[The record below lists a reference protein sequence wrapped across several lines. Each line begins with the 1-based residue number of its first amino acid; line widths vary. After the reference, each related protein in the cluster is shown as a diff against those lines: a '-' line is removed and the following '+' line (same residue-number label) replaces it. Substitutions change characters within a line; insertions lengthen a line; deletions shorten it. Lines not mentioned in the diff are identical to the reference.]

1 MNRVK
6 ASLWLLGL
14 TMIASAVLLALP
26 GVTMSSV
33 PTETPAKVTLA
44 QVRIGS
50 VEQVLAIT
58 ARLRYESEYAALAP
72 ATGVVEQVYVQAG
85 NTVASGQAL
94 FRLNSDAQ
102 ESALSALLRESEAVQ
117 VSAALR
123 EASSLLESRIVRAQA
138 AGVVHQV
145 SVAEHGGV
153 TAGAPAVMLST
164 GGQVL
169 VCSAVMSDAVKVSEG
184 MTARV
189 YYNEEMICNARV
201 TGVGT
206 LETDLTTGQTVSRIT
221 LEPEKMLEFPLGTA
235 LDAEIILAAC
245 EEVPV
250 LPVEAID
257 EAGEVWWVAEGRC
270 YRTQAGVILADEM
283 SAWVALPEGA
293 SVVLRGDVVEGQ
305 KIREVKP

>member
-14 TMIASAVLLALP
+14 TVIASAVLLALP
-26 GVTMSSV
+26 GVTMSSL
-33 PTETPAKVTLA
+33 PTETPAKVTVA
-44 QVRIGS
+44 RVSIGS
-50 VEQVLAIT
+50 VEQVLAVT

-72 ATGVVEQVYVQAG
+72 ATGIVDQVYVQAG
-85 NTVASGQAL
+85 SAVAPGQAL

-102 ESALSALLRESEAVQ
+102 ENALSALLAAPEAVQ

-123 EASSLLESRIVRAQA
+123 EASSLLGSLTVRAQA

-153 TAGAPAVMLST
+153 TAGTPAVMLST

-169 VCSAVMSDAVKVSEG
+169 MCSAVMSDAVKVSEG
-184 MTARV
+184 MKARI
-189 YYNEEMICNARV
+189 YYNEEILCNARV
-201 TGVGT
+201 AGVGA
-206 LETDLTTGQTVSRIT
+206 LETDMTTGQTVSRIT
-221 LEPEKMLEFPLGTA
+221 LEPEDTLDFPLGTA

-257 EAGEVWWVAEGRC
+257 EAGEVWWVADGRC

-283 SAWVALPEGA
+283 SAWVTLPEGA
-293 SVVLRGDVVEGQ
+293 GVVLRGDVVEGQ